1 MKPQRMKTD
10 LLVSRSRRS
19 TVQRRGAIV
28 VLAAFLIIFL
38 MAVLAMTIDIGY
50 MQNARVEIDR
60 AVDAGA
66 LAGAG
71 LLAGGQ
77 EEALAAAR
85 EFTKLNRVAGRE
97 LSDDQIQTEVGDWN
111 KTNRVFSDPSGI
123 PYALRVFAE
132 NDNVRPMFFGRVF
145 GRDHF
150 SVAAEAVAV
159 YQPRD
164 IVLVLD
170 YSASMNDDSE
180 LRSIDTIGQTEVE
193 ENLLTIW
200 QELGSNAYG
209 SLTWAPRY
217 LTASGAA
224 PANTG
229 QSQVRVEYRYNS
241 VYVTSTKPFNRIRAY
256 RSNGSFVTFSGTGTW
271 NASKGVYE
279 TVVNYSSNQ
288 ITSVEVR
295 AGFTTATGSTLQV
308 HNFDFSTTTAIRNHA
323 KAFFGL
329 NSVTYPY
336 SGSGNWDLFIDYCRT
351 NSYNSNAGYF
361 YKFGLMNLV
370 NFWLE
375 QYPSYANNPNL
386 WKTSEYPITAVKNS
400 VSVFLSFIQEME
412 TDDRLALAV
421 YNSTNGTSL
430 LERALNE
437 DMTQIEYISRHRQ
450 AGHYSSNTNI
460 GAGLNVAWNQLDS
473 NARPG
478 AFKMIVLMTDGI
490 ANMPTSG
497 PMTYL
502 NQQVALCAQ
511 KKYPIVT
518 ISLGAGADAA
528 TLQTVADT
536 TGGVHFNIPGGQ
548 AVEDYEDAL
557 KEAFRTIAQKRPLQL
572 VK

>member
-19 TVQRRGAIV
+19 TVNRRGAIV

-71 LLAGGQ
+71 LLADGQ
-77 EEALAAAR
+77 EEAVAAAR

-97 LSDDQIQTEVGDWN
+97 LSDSQIETEVGDWN
-111 KTNRVFSDPSGI
+111 KTNRAFSDPAGV

-180 LRSIDTIGQTEVE
+180 LRSISTIGQAEVE

-200 QELGSNAYG
+200 EELGSHTYG
-209 SLTWAPRY
+209 SLPWAPAY
-217 LTASGAA
+217 LTVTGTA
-224 PANTG
+224 PANSA
-229 QSQVRVEYRYNS
+229 QSQVKVEYRYNS

-256 RSNGSFVTFSGTGTW
+256 RSNGSFVSFTGTGTW
-271 NASKGVYE
+271 NASISAYE

-288 ITSVEVR
+288 ITQVEVR
-295 AGFTTATGSTLQV
+295 AGYTTVGGSTLQTQ
-308 HNFDFSTTTAIRNHA
+308 NFYFNSTSTIRSHM
-323 KAFFGL
+323 KTCFGL
-329 NSVTYPY
+329 TSVTYPY
-336 SGSGNWDLFIDYCRT
+336 SGGGSWDRYIDYCRS

-361 YKFGLMNLV
+361 YKFGLLNLV
-370 NFWLE
+370 NYWLE
-375 QYPSYANNPNL
+375 QFPSYASNPNL
-386 WKTSEYPITAVKNS
+386 WNTSEYPITAVKNA
-400 VSVFLSFIQEME
+400 VTVFLSFLQEME
-412 TDDRLALAV
+412 SDDRLALAV
-421 YNSTNGTSL
+421 YNSSDGTAL
-430 LERALNE
+430 LERGLDE
-437 DMTQIEYISRHRQ
+437 DMTQIEDISRERQ
-450 AGHYSSNTNI
+450 AGHYHSNTNI
-460 GAGLNVAWNQLDS
+460 GAGVNAAWNELDD

-548 AVEDYEDAL
+548 PVADYEDQL
-557 KEAFRTIAQKRPLQL
+557 KEAFGAIAKKRPLQL